1 MEEKVFLPTV
11 RSLNVAD
18 DIAEY
23 VADGGS
29 KQSQDHNYDD
39 SD

>member
-1 MEEKVFLPTV
+1 MEEKVFLPTD
-11 RSLNVAD
+11 RLLNVAD